1 MGEGMKISVLG
12 AGSWGTALALQL
24 CRANNDV
31 FLWERSTDRAKLM
44 QQERKNVRY
53 LTEFSFPD
61 NLFVTSSLE
70 LATRGADM
78 IVLVV
83 PSQAMRSLLEKV
95 LPFLSPTVPICC
107 ASKGI
112 EQHTLMTMEE
122 VLRDVLPVH
131 FHAQLSFL
139 AGPSF
144 AKEVASGLP
153 TTVVVASR
161 FTEVASQVAEA
172 FHAGKFRVYHTD
184 DIIGAE
190 LGGALKNVIA
200 IACGVADGYNLGLN
214 ARAGLMTRGLAEIS
228 RLAVKRGANPL
239 TLSGLAGMGDL
250 VLTCTGNLSRNRRVG
265 LGLGKGKKLAE
276 ILEELGE
283 VAEGVITTTSA
294 WELAQKEG
302 IDMPITEQ
310 IYGLLYEDKL
320 PQQALNDLFN
330 RERRAERG

>member
-1 MGEGMKISVLG
+1 M
-12 AGSWGTALALQL
+12 WN
-24 CRANNDV
+24 RRP
-31 FLWERSTDRAKLM
+31 ERVAKM
-44 QQERKNVRY
+44 QSNRCNQRY
-53 LTEFSFPD
+53 LPDYPFPD
-61 NLFVTSSLE
+61 SLKVTSSLE
-70 LATRGADM
+70 EAILGAE
-78 IVLVV
+78 LVV
-83 PSQAMRSLLEKV
+83 CVIPSQGMREVLEDA
-95 LPFLSPTVPICC
+95 LAYLSPEVPICC

-112 EQHTLMTMEE
+112 EESTLMTMEE

-144 AKEVASGLP
+144 AKEVAAGLP

-161 FTEVASQVAEA
+161 FNEVATLVAEA

-200 IACGVADGYNLGLN
+200 IACGVADGYRLGLN

-228 RLAVKRGANPL
+228 RLAVSRGANPL

-265 LGLGKGKKLAE
+265 LGLGEGKKLDT
-276 ILEELGE
+276 ILEELGQ
-283 VAEGVITTTSA
+283 VAEGVITTKSA
-294 WELAQKEG
+294 IELARREG
-302 IDMPITEQ
+302 VEMPITEQ
-310 IYGLLYEDKL
+310 IYALLYEGKT
-320 PQQALNDLFN
+320 PREAVSDLFK

>member
-1 MGEGMKISVLG
+1 MQIAVLG

-24 CRANNDV
+24 CRANNQV
-31 FLWERSTDRAKLM
+31 VLWERSVDRAKLM
-44 QQERKNVRY
+44 QQEGRNIRY
-53 LTEFSFPD
+53 LTEFSFPE
-61 NLFVTSSLE
+61 NLRVTSSLE
-70 LATRGADM
+70 QATRDADL

-112 EQHTLMTMEE
+112 EQGSLMTMEE

-161 FTEVASQVAEA
+161 FPEVASQFADA
-172 FHAGKFRVYHTD
+172 CHAGKFRVYHTD

-200 IACGVADGYNLGLN
+200 IACGVADGYCLGLN
-214 ARAGLMTRGLAEIS
+214 ARAGLMTRGLAEIT

-265 LGLGKGKKLAE
+265 LGLGEGKKLE
-276 ILEELGE
+276 LILDELGQ
-283 VAEGVITTTSA
+283 VAEGVITTKSA
-294 WELAQKEG
+294 WELAQKEN
-302 IDMPITEQ
+302 IEMPITEQ
-310 IYGLLYEDKL
+310 IYALLYEEKT
-320 PQQALNDLFN
+320 PAQALTDLFS
-330 RERRAERG
+330 RERRAERE

>member
-1 MGEGMKISVLG
+1 MNISVLG

-31 FLWERSTDRAKLM
+31 LLWDRNPKRSAQM
-44 QQERKNVRY
+44 QVERKNPRY
-53 LTEFSFPD
+53 LGSFVFPAAL
-61 NLFVTSSLE
+61 NATSSLE
-70 LATRGADM
+70 EAVAHAELL
-78 IVLVV
+78 VCVV
-83 PSQAMRSLLEKV
+83 PSQGMRSLLENMMP
-95 LPFLSPTVPICC
+95 LLSPEIPICC

-112 EQHTLMTMEE
+112 EQGTLMTMEE
-122 VLRDVLPVH
+122 VFRDVLPVQ

-144 AKEVASGLP
+144 AKEVAAGLP

-161 FTEVASQVAEA
+161 FAEVAEQIASA

-200 IACGVADGYNLGLN
+200 IACGVADGCHLGLN
-214 ARAGLMTRGLAEIS
+214 ARAGLMTRGLAEIT

-265 LGLGKGKKLAE
+265 IGLGEGRSLPE
-276 ILEELGE
+276 ILLDLGE
-283 VAEGVITTTSA
+283 VAEGVITTRSA
-294 WELAQKEG
+294 WELARKEN

-310 IYGLLYEDKL
+310 IYSLLYEDKT
-320 PQQALNDLFN
+320 PHAALQDLFN